1 MDVDVT
7 FIDFRAETS
16 PERESQKSIGTQA
29 VRLCGS
35 VSLGVEIALLKQGF
49 PFSTTPCRRKWQQ

>member
-35 VSLGVEIALLKQGF
+35 MSLGVEIALL
-49 PFSTTPCRRKWQQ
+49 